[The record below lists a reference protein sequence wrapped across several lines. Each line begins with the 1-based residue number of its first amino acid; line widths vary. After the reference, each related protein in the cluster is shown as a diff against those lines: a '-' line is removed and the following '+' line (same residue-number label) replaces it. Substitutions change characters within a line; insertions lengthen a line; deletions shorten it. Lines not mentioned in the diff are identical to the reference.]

1 MNSVSSSS
9 KTHSYN
15 LSRFWDFFFEPSS
28 AIQKADERRKAR
40 LLSTFIVVLFT
51 LFLGVNLSYYLLL
64 PSYTTPLTDLIGYM
78 FLFTTYLI
86 SRTKFSKIAVVLL
99 MAMFPINIFGNILS
113 NTSINPS
120 ITLTFLLPS
129 YILCS
134 LWFPIKGVFAY
145 SLLNL
150 YGITMLP
157 AMAPGITSFSD
168 ILGAFAINIIGA
180 VLVMIGMH
188 HRNLIERDRQVEL
201 RNAYNRTL
209 EGWARALE
217 LRDEGTE
224 LHSNRV
230 TDLALKLAAAK
241 GMGGEELDHI
251 RRGAFLHDI
260 GKMGIPNEILQKP
273 GPLTSAEM
281 KTIRQHPGIANELLR
296 PIPYLSPALEI
307 PYCHHERWD
316 GGGYPRGL
324 KGEEIPLSARIFA
337 VVDVYDAL
345 LSDRPYRKAWS
356 IENTLA
362 YIKNESG
369 KHFDPNIVEIFLK
382 FILENTHEPEY

>member
-1 MNSVSSSS
+1 MNSVSGSS
-9 KTHSYN
+9 KTHGYMPP
-15 LSRFWDFFFEPSS
+15 RFWDVFFKPSS

-40 LLSTFIVVLFT
+40 LLSIFIALLFI
-51 LFLGVNLSYYLLL
+51 LFLGVNLSYSLLI
-64 PSYTTPLTDLIGYM
+64 PNYTTPLTDLIGYM
-78 FLFTTYLI
+78 FLITTYII
-86 SRTKFSKIAVVLL
+86 SRTKFSTIAVVLL

-113 NTSINPS
+113 STSLNPS
-120 ITLTFLLPS
+120 VTLTFLLPS
-129 YILCS
+129 YILSS
-134 LWFPIKGVFAY
+134 LWFPTKGVLAY

-150 YGITMLP
+150 FGIAMLP
-157 AMAPGITSFSD
+157 AMAPGISSISD

-180 VLVMIGMH
+180 VLIMVAMQ
-188 HRNLIERDRQVEL
+188 HRNLVERDRQIEL

-224 LHSNRV
+224 MHSNRV
-230 TDLALKLAAAK
+230 TDLALKLAAAM
-241 GMGGEELDHI
+241 GMNEEELDHI

-273 GPLTSAEM
+273 GPLTVAERE
-281 KTIRQHPGIANELLR
+281 TIRQHPSIAKDLLQ

-324 KGEEIPLSARIFA
+324 KGEQIPLSARIFA

-345 LSDRPYRKAWS
+345 LSDRPYREAWTF
-356 IENTLA
+356 ENALV

-369 KHFDPNIVEIFLK
+369 KHFDPNIVETFLK
-382 FILENTHEPEY
+382 IIPENTRQSKY